1 MVSTTNGKQRIKRN
15 INMPSLQ
22 IQSMPQDLYSC
33 LQELAFSQNDSLE
46 TQVIKLLY
54 QAKQEK

>member
-22 IQSMPQDLYSC
+22 IQSMPQDLYSY